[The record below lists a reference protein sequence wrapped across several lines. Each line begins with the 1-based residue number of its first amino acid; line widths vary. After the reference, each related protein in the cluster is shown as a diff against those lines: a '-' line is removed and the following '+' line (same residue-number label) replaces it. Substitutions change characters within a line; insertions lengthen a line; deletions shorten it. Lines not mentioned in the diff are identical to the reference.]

1 MKSKVSLTLLILLTL
16 AARNSSFAQYVKK
29 IGGEEKII
37 ISRAEGEKINYAFD
51 SLNNVLFSQNRK
63 IDSLSKLNQSVKD
76 SLKIEI
82 SSLFRAKDTLNYQNR
97 VNLDTLNDYK
107 SRYYKNIAVYNQ
119 FEKDVK
125 FEQKLHKFNST
136 LFTLLVIFLYS
147 QIK

>member
-1 MKSKVSLTLLILLTL
+1 LTL

-29 IGGEEKII
+29 IGGEEKIV
-37 ISRAEGEKINYAFD
+37 ISRSEGEKINASFD
-51 SLNNVLFSQNRK
+51 SLNNLVGSQNRK
-63 IDSLSKLNQSVKD
+63 IDSLLKLNQSVKD
-76 SLKIEI
+76 SLNLEI
-82 SSLFRAKDTLNYQNR
+82 SSLFRVKDTLNYQNR

-125 FEQKLHKFNST
+125 FEQKLHRFNST

>member
-1 MKSKVSLTLLILLTL
+1 MIL
-16 AARNSSFAQYVKK
+16 AARNSSSAQSVVKK
-29 IGGEEKII
+29 IGGEEKIV
-37 ISRAEGEKINYAFD
+37 ISRSEGEKINAAFD
-51 SLNNVLFSQNRK
+51 SLNNVVGSQNRK
-63 IDSLSKLNQSVKD
+63 IDSLLKTNQSVKD
-76 SLKIEI
+76 SLNLEI
-82 SSLFRAKDTLNYQNR
+82 SSLFRIKDTLNYQNK

>member
-1 MKSKVSLTLLILLTL
+1 MTLLILLIL
-16 AARNSSFAQYVKK
+16 AARNSSYAQYVKK

-37 ISRAEGEKINYAFD
+37 ITRSEGEKINAAFD
-51 SLNNVLFSQNRK
+51 SLNNVVGSQNRK
-63 IDSLSKLNQSVKD
+63 IDSLLKTNQSVKD
-76 SLKIEI
+76 SLKLEI
-82 SSLFRAKDTLNYQNR
+82 SSLFRVKDTLNYQNK

>member
-1 MKSKVSLTLLILLTL
+1 LTL
-16 AARNSSFAQYVKK
+16 AARSSSFAQYVKK

-51 SLNNVLFSQNRK
+51 SLNNVVGSQNRK

-76 SLKIEI
+76 SLKLEI

-125 FEQKLHKFNST
+125 FEQKLHRFNST

>member
-1 MKSKVSLTLLILLTL
+1 LTL

-37 ISRAEGEKINYAFD
+37 ISRAEGERINYAFD
-51 SLNNVLFSQNRK
+51 SLNSVVFSQNRK
-63 IDSLSKLNQSVKD
+63 IDSLLKSHELVKD
-76 SLKIEI
+76 SLKLEI
-82 SSLFRAKDTLNYQNR
+82 YSLFRVKDTLNYQNK

-125 FEQKLHKFNST
+125 REQKLHRFNST

>member
-1 MKSKVSLTLLILLTL
+1 LTL

-37 ISRAEGEKINYAFD
+37 ISRSEGEKINASFD
-51 SLNNVLFSQNRK
+51 SLNSLVGSQNRK
-63 IDSLSKLNQSVKD
+63 IDSLLKLNQSVKD
-76 SLKIEI
+76 SLNLEI

-125 FEQKLHKFNST
+125 FEQKLHRFNST

>member
-1 MKSKVSLTLLILLTL
+1 MTLLILLTL

-29 IGGEEKII
+29 IGGEEKIV
-37 ISRAEGEKINYAFD
+37 ISRSEGEKINASFD
-51 SLNNVLFSQNRK
+51 SLNNLVGSQNRK
-63 IDSLSKLNQSVKD
+63 IDSLLKLNQSVKD
-76 SLKIEI
+76 SLKLEI

-125 FEQKLHKFNST
+125 FEQKLHRFNST

>member
-1 MKSKVSLTLLILLTL
+1 LTL

-29 IGGEEKII
+29 IGGEEKIV
-37 ISRAEGEKINYAFD
+37 ISRSEGEKINASFD
-51 SLNNVLFSQNRK
+51 SLNNLVGSQNRK
-63 IDSLSKLNQSVKD
+63 IDSLLKLNQSVKD
-76 SLKIEI
+76 SLKLEI
-82 SSLFRAKDTLNYQNR
+82 STLFRVKDTLNYQNR

>member
-1 MKSKVSLTLLILLTL
+1 LTL

-37 ISRAEGEKINYAFD
+37 ISRSEGEKINASFD
-51 SLNNVLFSQNRK
+51 SLNNLVGSQNRK
-63 IDSLSKLNQSVKD
+63 IDSLLKLNQSVKD
-76 SLKIEI
+76 SLNLEI
-82 SSLFRAKDTLNYQNR
+82 SSLFRVKDTLNYQNR

-125 FEQKLHKFNST
+125 FEQKLHRFNST

>member
-1 MKSKVSLTLLILLTL
+1 MTLLILLTL
-16 AARNSSFAQYVKK
+16 AARSSSFAQYVKK

-51 SLNNVLFSQNRK
+51 SLNNVVGSQNRK

-76 SLKIEI
+76 SLKLEI

-125 FEQKLHKFNST
+125 FEQKLHRFNST

>member
-1 MKSKVSLTLLILLTL
+1 MTL

-37 ISRAEGEKINYAFD
+37 ISRAEGEKINFSFD
-51 SLNNVLFSQNRK
+51 SLNNLVGSQNRK
-63 IDSLSKLNQSVKD
+63 IDSLLKSHEYVKD

-82 SSLFRAKDTLNYQNR
+82 SSLFRIKDTLNYKNR

-125 FEQKLHKFNST
+125 FEQKLHRFNSV

>member
-1 MKSKVSLTLLILLTL
+1 MTL
-16 AARNSSFAQYVKK
+16 AARNSSSAQSVVKK
-29 IGGEEKII
+29 IGGEEKIV
-37 ISRAEGEKINYAFD
+37 ISRSEGEKINAAFD
-51 SLNNVLFSQNRK
+51 SLNNVVGSQNRK
-63 IDSLSKLNQSVKD
+63 IDSLLKTNELVKD
-76 SLKIEI
+76 SLKLEI
-82 SSLFRAKDTLNYQNR
+82 SSLFRVKDTLNYQNK

-125 FEQKLHKFNST
+125 FEQKLHRFNST

>member
-1 MKSKVSLTLLILLTL
+1 LTL
-16 AARNSSFAQYVKK
+16 AARNSSSAQSVVKK
-29 IGGEEKII
+29 IGGEEKIV
-37 ISRAEGEKINYAFD
+37 ISRSEGEKINAAFD
-51 SLNNVLFSQNRK
+51 SLNNVVGSQNRK
-63 IDSLSKLNQSVKD
+63 IDSLSKLNQSIKD
-76 SLKIEI
+76 SLKLEI
-82 SSLFRAKDTLNYQNR
+82 SSLFRVKDTLNYQNK

-125 FEQKLHKFNST
+125 FEQKLHRFNST

>member
-1 MKSKVSLTLLILLTL
+1 MIL
-16 AARNSSFAQYVKK
+16 AAKNSSYAQYVKK

-37 ISRAEGEKINYAFD
+37 ITKSEGQRINAAFD
-51 SLNNVLFSQNRK
+51 SLNNVVGSQNRK
-63 IDSLSKLNQSVKD
+63 IDSLLKTHESVKD
-76 SLKIEI
+76 SLKLEI
-82 SSLFRAKDTLNYQNR
+82 FSLFRVKDTLNYQNK

-125 FEQKLHKFNST
+125 FEQKLHRFNSV

>member
-1 MKSKVSLTLLILLTL
+1 LTL
-16 AARNSSFAQYVKK
+16 AARSSSFAQYVKK

-51 SLNNVLFSQNRK
+51 SLNSVVFSQNRK

-76 SLKIEI
+76 SLKLEI

-125 FEQKLHKFNST
+125 FEQKLHRFNST

>member
-1 MKSKVSLTLLILLTL
+1 LTL

-29 IGGEEKII
+29 IGGEEKIV
-37 ISRAEGEKINYAFD
+37 ISRTEGEKINAAFD
-51 SLNNVLFSQNRK
+51 SLNNLVGSQNRK

-76 SLKIEI
+76 SLKLEI

-125 FEQKLHKFNST
+125 FEQKLHRFNST

>member
-1 MKSKVSLTLLILLTL
+1 LILLTLLTL

-63 IDSLSKLNQSVKD
+63 IDSLLKSHESAKD
-76 SLKIEI
+76 SLKLEI
-82 SSLFRAKDTLNYQNR
+82 YSLFRVKDTLNYQNK

-125 FEQKLHKFNST
+125 REQKLHRFNST

>member
-1 MKSKVSLTLLILLTL
+1 LTLLILLTL

-51 SLNNVLFSQNRK
+51 SLNSVVSSQNRK
-63 IDSLSKLNQSVKD
+63 IDSLLKSNESAKD
-76 SLKIEI
+76 SLKLEI
-82 SSLFRAKDTLNYQNR
+82 FSLFRLKDTLNYQNR

-125 FEQKLHKFNST
+125 FEQKLHRFNSV

>member
-1 MKSKVSLTLLILLTL
+1 LTL
-16 AARNSSFAQYVKK
+16 AARNSSYAQYVKK

-37 ISRAEGEKINYAFD
+37 ITKSEGQRINAAFD
-51 SLNNVLFSQNRK
+51 SLNNVVGSQNRK
-63 IDSLSKLNQSVKD
+63 IDSLLKTNQSVKD
-76 SLKIEI
+76 SLKLEI
-82 SSLFRAKDTLNYQNR
+82 SSLFRVKDTLNYQNR

-125 FEQKLHKFNST
+125 FEQKLHRFNST

>member
-1 MKSKVSLTLLILLTL
+1 MKSKVGLTLLILLTL
-16 AARNSSFAQYVKK
+16 AARSSSFAQYVKK

-51 SLNNVLFSQNRK
+51 SLNSVVFSQNRK

-76 SLKIEI
+76 SLKLEI

-125 FEQKLHKFNST
+125 FEQKLHRFNST

>member
-1 MKSKVSLTLLILLTL
+1 LTL
-16 AARNSSFAQYVKK
+16 AARSSSFAQYVKK
-29 IGGEEKII
+29 IGGEEKIV
-37 ISRAEGEKINYAFD
+37 ISRSEGEKINAAFD
-51 SLNNVLFSQNRK
+51 SLNNVVGSQNRK

-76 SLKIEI
+76 SLNLEI

-125 FEQKLHKFNST
+125 FEQKLHRFNST

>member
-1 MKSKVSLTLLILLTL
+1 MTLLILLTL
-16 AARNSSFAQYVKK
+16 AAKNSSFAQYVKK

-37 ISRAEGEKINYAFD
+37 ITKSEGEKINASFD
-51 SLNNVLFSQNRK
+51 SLNNVVGSQNRK
-63 IDSLSKLNQSVKD
+63 IDSLLKLNQSVKD
-76 SLKIEI
+76 SLKLEI
-82 SSLFRAKDTLNYQNR
+82 STLFRVKDTLNYQNR
-97 VNLDTLNDYK
+97 VNLYTLNDYK

>member
-1 MKSKVSLTLLILLTL
+1 MTLLILLTL
-16 AARNSSFAQYVKK
+16 AARSSSFAQYVKK
-29 IGGEEKII
+29 IGGEEKIV
-37 ISRAEGEKINYAFD
+37 ISRSEGEKINASFD
-51 SLNNVLFSQNRK
+51 SLNNLVGSQNRK

-76 SLKIEI
+76 SLNLEI

-125 FEQKLHKFNST
+125 FEQKLHRFNST

>member
-1 MKSKVSLTLLILLTL
+1 MTLLILLTL
-16 AARNSSFAQYVKK
+16 AARSSSFAQYVKK
-29 IGGEEKII
+29 IGGEEKIV
-37 ISRAEGEKINYAFD
+37 ISRSEGEKINASFD
-51 SLNNVLFSQNRK
+51 SLNNLVGSQNRK

-76 SLKIEI
+76 SLKLEI

-125 FEQKLHKFNST
+125 FEQKLHRFNST

>member
-1 MKSKVSLTLLILLTL
+1 VKS
-16 AARNSSFAQYVKK
+16 SSYAQYVKK

-37 ISRAEGEKINYAFD
+37 ITKSEGQRINAAFD
-51 SLNNVLFSQNRK
+51 SLNNVVGSQNRK
-63 IDSLSKLNQSVKD
+63 IDSLLKTNQSVKD
-76 SLKIEI
+76 SLKLEI
-82 SSLFRAKDTLNYQNR
+82 SSLFRVKDTLNYQNK

-125 FEQKLHKFNST
+125 FEQKLHRFNST

>member
-1 MKSKVSLTLLILLTL
+1 MTLLILLTL
-16 AARNSSFAQYVKK
+16 AARSSSFAQYVKK

-51 SLNNVLFSQNRK
+51 SLNSVVFSQNRK

-76 SLKIEI
+76 SLKLEI

-125 FEQKLHKFNST
+125 FEQKLHRFNST

>member
-1 MKSKVSLTLLILLTL
+1 MTL
-16 AARNSSFAQYVKK
+16 AARNSSYAQYVKK

-37 ISRAEGEKINYAFD
+37 ITKSEGQRINAAFD
-51 SLNNVLFSQNRK
+51 SLNNILSSQNSK
-63 IDSLSKLNQSVKD
+63 IDSLLKNNQSVKD
-76 SLKIEI
+76 SLKLEI
-82 SSLFRAKDTLNYQNR
+82 SSLFRVKDTLNYQNR

-125 FEQKLHKFNST
+125 FEQKLHRFNST